1 MWRDRPRRAV
11 EQVVE
16 VVLVRLGRPQRAHR
30 ELGAVA
36 RVHGVAAVD
45 RHGRAGLA
53 HRHELG
59 HVLADQRDDGARAVA
74 ERQPQVLAVAVRAQ
88 LALAHEQHLLDVL
101 AVDELANEHGTQ
113 R

>member
-1 MWRDRPRRAV
+1 M
-11 EQVVE
+11 
-16 VVLVRLGRPQRAHR
+16 
-30 ELGAVA
+30 
-36 RVHGVAAVD
+36 
-45 RHGRAGLA
+45 
-53 HRHELG
+53 
-59 HVLADQRDDGARAVA
+59 LADQRDHGARAVA